1 LSSQYT
7 IAQILQFQQVSQ
19 YLAGNEK
26 FLNTKMKSGSFVGVL
41 PNLLYMEGSLLSNL
55 NSLNPTTA
63 TLRGT
68 AEYVLSLC
76 GKFLLQAQS
85 IINNI
90 ASGVATISNPANQSV
105 NVGQSAT
112 FSVTVTSS
120 TPYTLQWYRNGIAI
134 PGATGLSYTLL
145 NAQLTDSGAMFSAIA
160 TNAAGPVSS
169 NTATLTVTALLT
181 AQWWFGSTDPYAALS
196 AGSDTLS
203 YQINQTIT
211 HDAAITINYP
221 IGAEN
226 NQFNVLRYPNTEN
239 QKTTWFNTNLNNGI
253 IGDPQMRNILN
264 INNFYYIVSRV
275 AMSLDNVTTSLTYT

>member
-1 LSSQYT
+1 LSQQLNIATILSIAKICQYT
-7 IAQILQFQQVSQ
+7 DVVSVGSNIALKGGDINQRQPVLINIVR
-19 YLAGNEK
+19 
-26 FLNTKMKSGSFVGVL
+26 KSVQNRF
-41 PNLLYMEGSLLSNL
+41 NL
-55 NSLNPTTA
+55 NSSDF
-63 TLRGT
+63 TLRDT
-68 AEYVLSLC
+68 ANYLLSL
-76 GKFLLQAQS
+76 LRQWPLAQ
-85 IINNI
+85 NI
-90 ASGVATISNPANQSV
+90 FNKISAGIATISNPADQSI

-112 FSVTVTSS
+112 FTVTVTSP
-120 TPYTLQWYRNGIAI
+120 TAYTVAWYRNGVII
-134 PGATGLSYTLL
+134 PGATGLSYTLT